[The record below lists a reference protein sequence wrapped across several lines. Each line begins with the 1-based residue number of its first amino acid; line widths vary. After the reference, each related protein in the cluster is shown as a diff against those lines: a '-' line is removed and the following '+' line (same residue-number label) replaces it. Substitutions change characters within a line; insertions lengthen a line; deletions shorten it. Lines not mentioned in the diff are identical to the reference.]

1 MKRKWYDRLEEIFCG
16 CALIAMLVVLTMQIV
31 SRYAF
36 GHALNWTEELAR
48 YFFIMFVYFAAS
60 LAVLEN
66 AHLKIDGLLGAFP
79 KSTRKYVVLLG
90 RIIFF
95 LYCIVMGYYTFLK
108 VKSTYSL
115 NQVMPS
121 LPGVKMWI
129 FYGAAPL
136 CHALMAIRL
145 IQTTIRWFKTS
156 PEWNKN
162 LPAETEESE
171 EKKEGQ

>member
-1 MKRKWYDRLEEIFCG
+1 MKRKWYNRLEEIFCG

-36 GHALNWTEELAR
+36 GHAINWTEELAR
-48 YFFIMFVYFAAS
+48 YLFIMFVYFAAS
-60 LAVLEN
+60 MAVLER
-66 AHLKIDGLLGAFP
+66 AHLRIDGLLAVFP
-79 KSTRKYVVLLG
+79 KKSRKYVVLLG
-90 RIIFF
+90 NMIFF
-95 LYCIVMGYYTFLK
+95 VYCIVMGYYTFLK
-108 VKSTYSL
+108 VQSTYSL

-145 IQTTIRWFKTS
+145 IQSTVEWFKTS
-156 PEWNKN
+156 PEWNKD
-162 LPAETEESE
+162 LPKKEEGKQETEVR
-171 EKKEGQ
+171 